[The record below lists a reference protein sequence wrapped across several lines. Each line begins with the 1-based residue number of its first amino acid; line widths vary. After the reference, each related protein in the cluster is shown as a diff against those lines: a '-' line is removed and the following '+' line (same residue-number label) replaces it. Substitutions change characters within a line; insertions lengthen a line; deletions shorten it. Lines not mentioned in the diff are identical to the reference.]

1 MAGEPGGQACLSAI
15 LPFIR
20 HDASIFSGQRLNDVS
35 AQEYRIYRVYLWLK
49 IPNTYRKGI
58 GGDFVTMNN
67 PRYKIG
73 AAFRRCRLQQGLTLD
88 QCAELLEI
96 SPRYLSNIELDN
108 NVCSSKVLFRA
119 AELLHFSLDDIL
131 AGREPDEGQGLRN
144 SLYALIDRCPIEA
157 LPAALDVMLALQKH
171 W

>member
-1 MAGEPGGQACLSAI
+1 
-15 LPFIR
+15 
-20 HDASIFSGQRLNDVS
+20 
-35 AQEYRIYRVYLWLK
+35 
-49 IPNTYRKGI
+49 
-58 GGDFVTMNN
+58 MNN

-131 AGREPDEGQGLRN
+131 AGREPDEGRSLRN
-144 SLYALIDRCPIEA
+144 SLHALIDRCPIEA